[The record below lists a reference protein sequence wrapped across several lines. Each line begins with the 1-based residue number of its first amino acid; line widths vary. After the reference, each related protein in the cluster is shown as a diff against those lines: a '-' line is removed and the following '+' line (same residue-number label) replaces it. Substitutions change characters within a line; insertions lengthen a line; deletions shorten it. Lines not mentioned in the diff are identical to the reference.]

1 MEFCSEIG
9 AQIGIG
15 VGVGKR
21 QATDAHD
28 AVGLIMLLA
37 AQDAQT
43 QTRR

>member
-1 MEFCSEIG
+1 MQFGSEVR

-21 QATDAHD
+21 QAIGAHD

-37 AQDAQT
+37 AQAEQAHC
-43 QTRR
+43 